1 MDFTALLLHW
11 FNRNQRDLPWKHTV
25 DPYKIWLSEVILQ
38 QTRVEQGYDYY
49 LRFVKQ
55 YPEVKALAAAPIDEV
70 LKLWQ
75 GLGYYSR
82 ARNLHHT
89 AQFIVKELNG
99 KFPVNYEKLL
109 DLKGVGAYTAAAIAS
124 FAYNEAVPA
133 IDGNGYRVLSR
144 FFGMERPIDTAKGK
158 KEIYALAEE
167 LLPRRESGRF
177 NQALMDFGSLVCT
190 PKNVQC
196 AGCPL
201 SAACMAFNHNKVMC
215 LPVKSKKPAVRSRY
229 FHYFIVSDGH
239 YTYLHKRTASD
250 IWKGLYEFPL
260 IETPALVDADYIT
273 EQQDFKL
280 LFGNYAPVILAHSS
294 LIKHQ
299 LTHQS
304 LWTRFYALK
313 LNTMPKQIGEDFR
326 KIAITELAQHSIP
339 RLIDAFLEKKADR
352 FLFQKKCLS

>member
-11 FNRNQRDLPWKHTV
+11 FKHNQRDLPWKHTA
-25 DPYKIWLSEVILQ
+25 DPYKIWLSEIILQ

-55 YPEVKALAAAPIDEV
+55 YPTVKDLAAAPVDEV

-82 ARNLHHT
+82 ARNLHYT
-89 AQFIVKELNG
+89 AQLVVSEFKG
-99 KFPVNYEKLL
+99 KFPANYEKLL
-109 DLKGVGAYTAAAIAS
+109 RSKGVGEYTAAAIAS

-133 IDGNGYRVLSR
+133 LDGNGYRVLSR
-144 FFGMERPIDTAKGK
+144 FFGVETPVDTTVGK

-167 LLPRRESGRF
+167 VLPSTAPAHF
-177 NQALMDFGSLVCT
+177 NQALMDFGSMVCT
-190 PKNVQC
+190 PKNMQC
-196 AGCPL
+196 ANCPL
-201 SAACMAFNHNKVMC
+201 SAACFAFNHDKVML
-215 LPVKSKKPAVRSRY
+215 LPVKSKKVVVRSRY

-239 YTYLHKRTASD
+239 HTYLHKRTAND

-260 IETPALVDADYIT
+260 IETAIEMEVDDIV
-273 EQQDFKL
+273 EQQEFQL
-280 LFGNYAPVILAHSS
+280 LFGKYAPIMLGHSS
-294 LIKHQ
+294 IIKHQ

-313 LNTMPKQIGEDFR
+313 INTMPEQLGEDFQKVSINQLER
-326 KIAITELAQHSIP
+326 YSIP
-339 RLIDAFLEKKADR
+339 RLIDAFLEKKAEV
-352 FLFQKKCLS
+352 FLFQKK